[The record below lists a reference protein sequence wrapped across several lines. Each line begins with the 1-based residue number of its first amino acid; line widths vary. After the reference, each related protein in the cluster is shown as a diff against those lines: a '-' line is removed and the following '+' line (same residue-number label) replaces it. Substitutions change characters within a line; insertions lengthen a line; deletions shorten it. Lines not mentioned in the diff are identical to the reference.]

1 MDRDATSF
9 MNSSPRDF
17 ECALLFYPG
26 ILHYREGK
34 GGREGRVIDLPLDRV
49 ISRVSSIRH
58 SLPTPLYFIQRQI
71 FSQEFRG
78 VSINHIR

>member
-34 GGREGRVIDLPLDRV
+34 GGREGRVIDRAASRPRDFARVFNKALPPHTV
-49 ISRVSSIRH
+49 I
-58 SLPTPLYFIQRQI
+58 LYTTTNI
-71 FSQEFRG
+71 
-78 VSINHIR
+78 